1 MKVNTYLTDKEH
13 LEHVLNTLNYEKVL
27 NIIPCGEY
35 DATQFMVRYRIDE
48 ENQGGTNNEQ
58 KRIY

>member
-1 MKVNTYLTDKEH
+1 MKVNTYLIDKEH

-27 NIIPCGEY
+27 TIIPCVEY
-35 DATQFMVRYRIDE
+35 DSTLFMVIYRIDE

>member
-27 NIIPCGEY
+27 NIIPCVEY
-35 DATQFMVRYRIDE
+35 DATQFMVIYRIEE
-48 ENQGGTNNEQ
+48 ENPGGTNNEQ
-58 KRIY
+58 RRIY